1 MECIRVDKATLTK
14 TIKKLSDI
22 GYVRIVSDP
31 QDRRVKRLFLTQ
43 EGIPAVRR
51 IKEIHGAFF
60 QTLCAGIPP
69 QDIQAA
75 QRTLARMVENLTP
88 VVRHRAEDPYAAQ

>member
-1 MECIRVDKATLTK
+1 M
-14 TIKKLSDI
+14 
-22 GYVRIVSDP
+22 
-31 QDRRVKRLFLTQ
+31 Q
-43 EGIPAVRR
+43 R

-75 QRTLARMVENLTP
+75 QLTLARMVENLTP
-88 VVRHRAEDPYAAQ
+88 VVRHRMEDPHAAQ